1 MVVLSVS
8 PVECSLNDNVIA
20 LQIILSVK
28 KIFEELP
35 TLVDVSIPK
44 VSWLACT
51 CMLHPSL

>member
-1 MVVLSVS
+1 MVVLSVG

-28 KIFEELP
+28 KTFEELP

-44 VSWLACT
+44 VS
-51 CMLHPSL
+51 